1 MSQPTLRTISVIRRG
16 YGRRYTDL
24 PIDELSQQ
32 RVMID
37 CTGGYLKPTMIDL
50 QPDDLVYWRE
60 QGRYVTARIERV
72 QRDERRLIAWL
83 RDVKVMSEDFFSVL
97 SSLLCVCRSC
107 TMPAVSIG
115 TAQRTEIYVGD

>member
-1 MSQPTLRTISVIRRG
+1 
-16 YGRRYTDL
+16 
-24 PIDELSQQ
+24 
-32 RVMID
+32 
-37 CTGGYLKPTMIDL
+37 
-50 QPDDLVYWRE
+50 
-60 QGRYVTARIERV
+60 V

-83 RDVKVMSEDFFSVL
+83 RDVKVMPEDFFSVL

>member
-32 RVMID
+32 RIMID
-37 CTGGYLKPTMIDL
+37 CSGGYLKPTMIDL
-50 QPDDLVYWRE
+50 QPDDMVYWRE
-60 QGRYVTARIERV
+60 QGRYVTARIELV
-72 QRDERRLIAWL
+72 QRDERAFDRLAARCKGDAGRL
-83 RDVKVMSEDFFSVL
+83 FSVL